1 MKKIYYILIAATLVL
16 LSSCQ
21 QPEFVEPD
29 VVRQGITSLTA
40 YFDDDAKVAYE
51 IGKLDLTGVAP
62 EVLDTM
68 TRFEIPI
75 MYYYPEESD
84 NVTTLEMSHMRVRA
98 ELAPNCIIEPSIT
111 VLDLY
116 LDNEFTYTNERGESR
131 TIIITGKR
139 VPFKTAQ
146 FLSFNLINP
155 VDTSVVVEG
164 FVDNDAKIIYLF
176 TIDDL
181 SGLVVESEPWYHGSV
196 KDYEDLS
203 TVPANW
209 NSDTTVVALA
219 HDGVTEQEY
228 QVVKRNPSKI
238 KYGFNT
244 DSVKEL
250 FNVDPCQRF
259 GAPDYMLPVYSSIAY
274 VDGYL
279 AVCHGED
286 YPIVY
291 VDARNGSKKGEV
303 VTGGKTFSAITN
315 DEAGNMLLCN
325 HLGEFGG
332 TFEIYRT
339 SSVEEAP
346 VLWYSYNNEVSLP
359 MGAKIRVCGDIDKD
373 ATIIVCYE
381 GIAGVTSAGSFLQ
394 ITVKAGQVTGTVV
407 HDLLTNSGIS
417 WGPAPVNS
425 AAVVPTNAAG
435 DNGWFY
441 AAYQTAGYGDF
452 GMMWIRPDYK
462 TGKFLGTNAPEL
474 EQYLLNPNALDS
486 KTFNNANY
494 MALFVGH
501 HFPAWAQ
508 IPAMWLYDIADPATV
523 SGAYYQESP
532 AIVAYDSWVDYYNKT
547 NHADG
552 TQSSTDVV
560 IAQSKD
566 GLRIYV
572 FCYDHYAGVLCGY
585 SADCVKRP
593 E

>member
-1 MKKIYYILIAATLVL
+1 MKKIYYILTVGALAL

-21 QPEFVEPD
+21 EPEFVEPD
-29 VVRQGITSLTA
+29 AVRQGITSLTA
-40 YFDDDAKVAYE
+40 YFDYDDKVAYE
-51 IGKLDLTGVAP
+51 VGKLDLTGVSP

-75 MYYYPEESD
+75 MYYYPEESYD
-84 NVTTLEMSHMRVRA
+84 VTTLDMTHMRVRA
-98 ELAPNCIIEPSIT
+98 ELAPNCKIEPSIT

-116 LDNEFTYTNERGESR
+116 LENEFTYTNEKGESR
-131 TIIITGKR
+131 EIIITGKR

-155 VDTSVVVEG
+155 VDTSLVVEG

-196 KDYEDLS
+196 KNYEELA
-203 TVPANW
+203 TVPSDW
-209 NSDTTVVALA
+209 NSDTTVVAVA
-219 HDGVTEQEY
+219 HDGVTEQEF

-238 KYGFNT
+238 RYGFNV

-259 GAPDYMLPVYSSIAY
+259 GAPDYMLPVFSSLAF

-279 AVCHGED
+279 AVCHGVD
-286 YPIVY
+286 YPVVY
-291 VDARNGSKKGEV
+291 VDSRNGSKKGEIAN
-303 VTGGKTFSAITN
+303 TDKKFSAITN

-325 HLGEFGG
+325 HLDEYGG
-332 TFEIYRT
+332 AFEIYRT
-339 SSVEEAP
+339 ASVNEAP
-346 VLWYSYNNEVSLP
+346 VLWYTYNNEVSLP
-359 MGAKIRVCGDIDKD
+359 MGAKIKVCGDIDKD
-373 ATIIVCYE
+373 ATIVVCYE
-381 GIAGVTSAGSFLQ
+381 GISGVTSTGNILQ
-394 ITVKAGQVTGTVV
+394 ITVKAGKVTETVV
-407 HDLLTNSGIS
+407 HDLLAKSGKS
-417 WGPAPVNS
+417 WGAAPVNS

-441 AAYQTAGYGDF
+441 AAYVEPYGIQ
-452 GMMWIRPDYK
+452 WIRPDYK
-462 TGKFLGTNAPEL
+462 TGKFMGTNAPEL

-494 MALFVGH
+494 MALFVSH

-508 IPAMWLYDIADPATV
+508 VPAMWLYDIGDPATV
-523 SGAYYQESP
+523 SGDYYQTSTS
-532 AIVAYDSWVDYYNKT
+532 IVAYDSWVDFYNKT

-552 TQSSTDVV
+552 TQSSADVV

>member
-1 MKKIYYILIAATLVL
+1 MKKLYNIFVVGTLAVF
-16 LSSCQ
+16 SACQ
-21 QPEFVEPD
+21 QPEFVEPE

-40 YFDDDAKVAYE
+40 YFDTDSKVAYE

-75 MYYYPEESD
+75 MYYYPEESYD
-84 NVTTLEMSHMRVRA
+84 VTTLQMSHMRVRA
-98 ELAPNCIIEPSIT
+98 ELAPNCKIEPSLT

-116 LDNEFTYTNERGESR
+116 LDNEFVYTNERGESR
-131 TIIITGKR
+131 NIIITGKR

-155 VDTSVVVEG
+155 VDTSLVVEG

-181 SGLVVESEPWYHGSV
+181 DGLVVESEPWYHGSI
-196 KDYEDLS
+196 KNYEELS
-203 TVPANW
+203 TVPTSW
-209 NSDTTVVALA
+209 NNDTTVVALA
-219 HDGVTEQEY
+219 HDGVTEQEF
-228 QVVKRNPSKI
+228 QVLKRNPSKI
-238 KYGFNT
+238 KYGFNL

-250 FNVDPCQRF
+250 FNVDPCQRI
-259 GAPDYMLPVYSSIAY
+259 GAPDYMIPVYSTLAY

-291 VDARNGSKKGEV
+291 VDARNGSKKGEL

-325 HLGEFGG
+325 HKDEFST

-339 SSVEEAP
+339 SSVSEAP
-346 VLWYSYNNEVSLP
+346 VLWYTYTNETSLP
-359 MGAKIRVCGDIDKD
+359 IGAKIKVCGDIDKE
-373 ATIIVCYE
+373 ATIVVCYE
-381 GIAGVTSAGSFLQ
+381 GISGVTSTGNILQ
-394 ITVKAGQVTGTVV
+394 ISVKAGQVVDATV
-407 HDLLTNSGIS
+407 HDLLTNAGIS
-417 WGPAPVNS
+417 WGAAPVNS
-425 AAVVPTNAAG
+425 AGVVPTNAAG

-441 AAYQTAGYGDF
+441 AAYVEPYGIQ
-452 GMMWIRPDYK
+452 WIRPDYK
-462 TGKFLGTNAPEL
+462 KGKFMGTNAPEL

-494 MALFVGH
+494 MALFVSH

-508 IPAMWLYDIADPATV
+508 IPAMWLYDIGDPATV
-523 SGAYYQESP
+523 SGEYYQTSTS
-532 AIVAYDSWVDYYNKT
+532 IVAYDSWVDYYNKT
-547 NHADG
+547 NHAVE
-552 TQSSTDVV
+552 TQSSSDVV

-566 GLRIYV
+566 GLRIFVY
-572 FCYDHYAGVLCGY
+572 CYDHYAGVLCGY